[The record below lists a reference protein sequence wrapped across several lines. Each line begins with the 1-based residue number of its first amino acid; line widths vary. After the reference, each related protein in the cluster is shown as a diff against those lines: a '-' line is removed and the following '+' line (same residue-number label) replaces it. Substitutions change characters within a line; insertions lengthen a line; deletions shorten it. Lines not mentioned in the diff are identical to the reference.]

1 MYEVILASGSPRR
14 KEILEQ
20 IGVAFRIVTSD
31 KEEVMKDEDP
41 AGLVKDLS
49 RMKAKDVALKIG
61 AESIIIGADT
71 VVAHK
76 AKVLGKPKSREE
88 AIQMIESFQG
98 DSHEVYTGVCIIIKD
113 AEGKEQEINFAKAT
127 KVNVCPMTRSQ
138 IEEYVD
144 TKEPMDK
151 AGAYAIQGKFAP
163 YIAGIEGDYYNI
175 VGFPISA
182 VYQSLLEIGID
193 LKNLR

>member
-20 IGVAFRIVTSD
+20 IGVSFRIVTSN

-49 RMKAKDVALKIG
+49 KMKATDVAEGIKNK
-61 AESIIIGADT
+61 SIIIGADT

-76 AKVLGKPKSREE
+76 DRVLGKPKSRED
-88 AIQMIESFQG
+88 AIAMIESFQG
-98 DSHEVYTGVCIIIKD
+98 DSHDVYTGVCIIIKD
-113 AEGKEQEINFAKAT
+113 ADSKEQIINFAEAT
-127 KVNVCPMTRSQ
+127 KVKVCAMTRSQ

-175 VGFPISA
+175 VGFPICA
-182 VYQSLLEIGID
+182 VYQNLLKAGID
-193 LKNLR
+193 LKNL